1 LKTQKADLRRE
12 LDLLDKKIGELFIQN
27 DRYVKDISRL
37 TEEKELLF
45 EEIQNLESLL
55 DARELEF
62 NQKERRLSLY

>member
-1 LKTQKADLRRE
+1 MKTQKADLRRE